1 MPIGG
6 SGDLCVNPGGTA
18 GCFSSINAAIAAASP
33 NDTVKVAVGTY
44 KEDVVIGKALS
55 LIGAGSGT
63 TAIDAAGLANGVY
76 IDGIDNPG
84 LANVV
89 VGGFQV
95 QNAKFE
101 GILVADASRITIVGN
116 RVFNNNKSL
125 IVSPLSCPGLPS
137 FETSENDDCG
147 QGIHLTGVDHS
158 IVAHNI
164 VFGNSGGILISD
176 DTGQTH
182 DNLISDNLVHDNA
195 VDCGIV
201 MASHPPAS
209 ITGSSVPLGI
219 VHNTI
224 ANNESVHN
232 GYNPPSSGSGIGI
245 FTPVPGGT
253 VTGNVIVN
261 NKIENNGQPGVAMH
275 SHGPGQFLNDNVIVG
290 NHISGNGADAGD
302 AATPGT
308 AGINV
313 FGVSPITGTIISQNT
328 IQDEAFDIVVNTPTQ
343 VDAHLNNFLDNT
355 VGVDNIG
362 AGTSNAVV
370 NWWDAPAD
378 PGRRDV
384 PASVDPECS
393 SPPG

>member
-1 MPIGG
+1 MTPSKWQWARGQ
-6 SGDLCVNPGGTA
+6 
-18 GCFSSINAAIAAASP
+18 AAAP
-33 NDTVKVAVGTY
+33 PPPTLPAWPTVSTSTVS
-44 KEDVVIGKALS
+44 IILALPS
-55 LIGAGSGT
+55 LWWE
-63 TAIDAAGLANGVY
+63 
-76 IDGIDNPG
+76 
-84 LANVV
+84 
-89 VGGFQV
+89 GFQV

-164 VFGNSGGILISD
+164 VFGNAGGILISD

-195 VDCGIV
+195 VRLRDRHGF
-201 MASHPPAS
+201 ASPGLHHRFIGAS
-209 ITGSSVPLGI
+209 WDRSQHACEQRVGAQRLQSPK
-219 VHNTI
+219 
-224 ANNESVHN
+224 
-232 GYNPPSSGSGIGI
+232 SGSGIGI